1 MMASGLAL
9 VFGGV
14 TPVLAAHGPAPSF
27 GRVGGTP
34 AVPRGDVAE
43 GRLLP
48 SQRLTVT
55 VAFKPQDQAAL
66 TAFIADLSDRSSP
79 LFRHYLTPKGFG
91 QRFGASLA
99 TLHEVSGALTKLGLN
114 VGAFPP
120 DRVSLAATGTVSQIE
135 AAFSV
140 QLQSYR
146 TAGGREAF
154 APNRAPLVPD
164 PAAVR
169 AILGLDTL
177 VAYHPL
183 LVGRHARAAAALPS
197 GQPPAAGGP
206 GPQPCSAAASVA
218 SSGYAYTA
226 DEISN
231 HYGMWPLYGLGD
243 LGAGVRVALLELE
256 PNLTSDISAY
266 ESCYGISTTVN
277 YIKVDGFNATGSGVG
292 EATADIEDVIG
303 LVPQAVVDVYQA
315 PSTGE
320 YQDFQ
325 AIFNADQD
333 QVVSTSWGA
342 CEYLV
347 GSNAAQAEQILFEQA
362 ATQGQTVLAA
372 AGDSGSTGCFGY
384 TSAPTSSQLWV
395 DDPASQPYVV
405 GVGGTSLASSGTE
418 TVWNDSATT
427 EDAGGGGLSAFW
439 CMPAYQYQSAIP
451 GLIGQYSQTNS
462 HCPSSSPYVR
472 QVPDVSAD
480 ADPQT
485 GYPFYYQG
493 SWGIVGG
500 TSLAAP
506 TWAATAAMTD
516 GSPFCSAYGSGTPG
530 ARPEGLYPIAASSYY
545 GNAFNDVTAGNND
558 YTPSGYAGGAYPATT
573 GYDMASG
580 LGTPQLMDYS
590 STGTPSYFDPGLA
603 ALQCYTYRASGYADT
618 VTSVSPNSAV
628 YSAGATV
635 TIQGTGFVPVAGADL
650 VVAGSAQV
658 AASCSSTTTCTVTLP
673 PAASQGTVDIRV
685 EVEDL
690 AESAVTTADQ
700 FTWTS
705 SVPGPPVALAAVPQA
720 GAAGLSWSPPSS
732 SGTSAISSY
741 QVTGTD
747 LTTSQPL
754 TPEVVSGTPVPTST
768 TISGLTDGDS
778 YSFQVAAT
786 NASGTGPAST
796 PTQTQAPSL
805 YAPLTPSRICDTR
818 PVSESG
824 APADQCTGETLGPK
838 GAIQVQVTGHGGVPT
853 SATAVV
859 ANVTVTDTT
868 AASYLTVW
876 PAGSSRP
883 LASNLNWSSGQTLA
897 NLVTLPLSSGG
908 AIEVYNANGA
918 ADVVVDVEGYYGP
931 MAGSAGLGFSP
942 LTPSRICDTRP
953 VSESGAPA
961 DQCTGGTLG
970 PGGSIEVQVTG
981 HGGVPTSATAV
992 VANITVTDTT
1002 AYSYLTAWPAGQ
1014 TRPLA
1019 STLNWSPGETRANR
1033 VVIPLSASGALQFYN
1048 DLGAADLVV
1057 DVNGYYSSSSPDLFE
1072 AVSPVRICDTR
1083 STAITGQPQDQCT
1096 GRTLGPSATLPV
1108 QVTGLAG
1115 VPAGA
1120 AAVVANVTA
1129 TDTTAASYLT
1139 VYPET
1144 PQPLASDLNWGQG
1157 YTVPNLV
1164 VCQLSPQGG
1173 LLIYNDLGQVDVV
1186 VDVFGWFT

>member
-1 MMASGLAL
+1 M
-9 VFGGV
+9 
-14 TPVLAAHGPAPSF
+14 LAAPAPSPSS
-27 GRVGGTP
+27 GRVGGAP
-34 AVPRGDVAE
+34 SIPGGDVLT
-43 GRLLP
+43 GQLPP
-48 SQRLTVT
+48 SQRITVT
-55 VAFKPQDQAAL
+55 LAFKPQDQAAL
-66 TAFIADLSDRSSP
+66 TTFIADLSDRTSP
-79 LFRHYLTPKGFG
+79 LFRHYLTPAEFG

-99 TLHEVSGALTKLGLN
+99 TIHEVSGVLSRFGLRPGS
-114 VGAFPP
+114 VPP
-120 DRVSLAATGTVSQIE
+120 DRLSLAVTGTVSQIE

-146 TAGGREAF
+146 TARGRDAF
-154 APNRAPLVPD
+154 APNRGPLVPD
-164 PAAVR
+164 PAAVQ
-169 AILGLDTL
+169 AVLGLDTL
-177 VAYHPL
+177 VAYRPL
-183 LVGRHARAAAALPS
+183 LVGRRAKVATALPS
-197 GQPPAAGGP
+197 GQPPAPGGP

-226 DEISN
+226 DEISD

-243 LGAGVRVALLELE
+243 LGAGIHVALVELE

-277 YIKVDGFNATGSGVG
+277 YIPVDGFNATGSGSG
-292 EATADIEDVIG
+292 EAAADIEDVIG
-303 LVPQAVVDVYQA
+303 LAPQAVVDVYQA
-315 PSTGE
+315 PNTGE

-325 AIFNADQD
+325 AIFNANQD

-342 CEYLV
+342 CEPAV
-347 GSNAAQAEQILFEQA
+347 GSNEAQAEQALFEQA

-372 AGDSGSTGCFGY
+372 AGDSGSTGCLGQLG
-384 TSAPTSSQLWV
+384 APYSSQLWV
-395 DDPASQPYVV
+395 EDPASQPYVV
-405 GVGGTSLASSGTE
+405 GVGGTSLPSTGVE
-418 TVWNDSATT
+418 TVWNDSGTT
-427 EDAGGGGLSAFW
+427 SGAGGGGLSGIW

-462 HCPSSSPYVR
+462 GCPSSSPYIR

-485 GYPFYYQG
+485 GYAFYFQG
-493 SWGIVGG
+493 SWNVIAGG

-516 GSPFCSAYGSGTPG
+516 GSPFCSAYGSGAPG
-530 ARPEGLYPIAASSYY
+530 ALPQGLYPIAASPYY
-545 GNAFNDVTAGNND
+545 PNAFNDVTSGNND
-558 YTPSGYAGGAYPATT
+558 YTPSGYSGGAYPATS

-590 STGTPSYFDPGLA
+590 STGTPSYFYPGLA
-603 ALQCYTYRASGYADT
+603 ALQCYAYRASGYADT
-618 VTSVSPNSAV
+618 VTSVSPNSAF

-650 VVAGSAQV
+650 VVAGSVQV

-673 PAASQGTVDIRV
+673 PAASQGTVDLRV

-690 AESAVTTADQ
+690 AESAVTTSDQ

-705 SVPGPPVALAAVPQA
+705 NVPGPPVGLAAVPQA
-720 GAAGLSWSPPSS
+720 GAAELSWSPPNS
-732 SGTSAISSY
+732 SGTSTISSY

-747 LTTSQPL
+747 LTTSQQL
-754 TPEVVSGTPVPTST
+754 TPKVVSGTPVPTST

-796 PTQTQAPSL
+796 PVQTQAPSL
-805 YAPLTPSRICDTR
+805 YAPLTPARICDTR

-824 APADQCTGETLGPK
+824 APADQCTGETLGP
-838 GAIQVQVTGHGGVPT
+838 GGSLQVQVTGYGGVPA

-876 PAGSSRP
+876 PAGGSRP
-883 LASNLNWSSGQTLA
+883 LASNLNWSPGQTLA

-908 AIEVYNANGA
+908 AIEVYNANGS

-931 MAGSAGLGFSP
+931 MSGSAGLGFSP
-942 LTPSRICDTRP
+942 LTPARICDTRP
-953 VSESGAPA
+953 VSESGAAA
-961 DQCTGGTLG
+961 DQCTGETLG
-970 PGGSIEVQVTG
+970 PGGSIEVQVSG
-981 HGGVPTSATAV
+981 YGGVPASATAV

-1002 AYSYLTAWPAGQ
+1002 AYSYLTAWPLGQ

-1072 AVSPVRICDTR
+1072 AVSPFRICDTR

-1096 GRTLGPSATLPV
+1096 GSTLGPSATLPV
-1108 QVTGLAG
+1108 QVSGLAG

-1139 VYPET
+1139 VYPEA

-1173 LLIYNDLGQVDVV
+1173 LQIYNDLGQVDVV